1 MAILTL
7 AEYKT
12 RKGISSP
19 NMDAILTPLIDSVNA
34 LITTYCGQDFSE
46 QTVTDYLTV
55 DPDGVL
61 LLETLPVVSI
71 TSVEYG
77 SSFGTYD
84 SVYPATGYYLDKK
97 TGILELLDP
106 TVVVL
111 PSHRRAFKV
120 VYTCGYATV
129 PEDIKLSAVELTT
142 HYKDREFKKTIQ
154 SSSGESVEFE
164 SGKLIP
170 AQVKMVLDNYRRL

>member
-12 RKGISSP
+12 RKGITSP
-19 NMDAILTPLIDSVNA
+19 NQDAILTPLISSVNA
-34 LITTYCGQDFSE
+34 LISTYCGQDFSE
-46 QTVTDYLTV
+46 QTVTEYATLE
-55 DPDGVL
+55 PDF
-61 LLETLPVVSI
+61 TLMLSKIPATAV

-84 SVYPATGYYLDKK
+84 TVYPQTGYYLEPAI
-97 TGILELLDP
+97 GILELLDSSIK
-106 TVVVL
+106 VL
-111 PSHRRAFKV
+111 PSHRRGFKI
-120 VYTCGYATV
+120 VYTAGYATV
-129 PEDIKLSAVELTT
+129 PEDIKLCAVELVT
-142 HYKDREFKKTIQ
+142 HYKDREFKKTLQ

-170 AQVKMVLDNYRRL
+170 AQVKMVLDNYRKF